1 MSTHCH
7 YPSYFLDIFLP
18 KFHNMDF
25 QTFFYLY
32 SLSTVFGAD
41 CLFIN
46 FEILRFFFLELKY
59 SCWQVLRGNQL
70 WIVIAFFAFGCVGIR
85 FTQAPCYWYSSTI
98 KSAMFIPRICTDCT
112 RRTSRVGEVHCWACR
127 MLQTLACG
135 GGKWV

>member
-46 FEILRFFFLELKY
+46 FEILRFFFGIKVLMLTGTERKSIVNRNCLLCIRL
-59 SCWQVLRGNQL
+59 CWYKVYTSPLLLVQFYHKVCHVYTQNLHRLHEKNQ
-70 WIVIAFFAFGCVGIR
+70 
-85 FTQAPCYWYSSTI
+85 
-98 KSAMFIPRICTDCT
+98 
-112 RRTSRVGEVHCWACR
+112 
-127 MLQTLACG
+127 
-135 GGKWV
+135 